1 VLKGKYLA
9 LKANSRKEEL
19 MIKKLEKAVQIKP
32 KKSRWK
38 ERTRRNGEIK
48 EIDNKN
54 NRTKSLKLKAGFHK
68 I

>member
-38 ERTRRNGEIK
+38 ERIRINGEIK